1 VLVSSRPRRAGISEN
16 AAARD
21 HGDRRPFHA
30 GKRGQITVQVQW
42 DWVGRPG
49 RTMTVKGIEDVP
61 VHD

>member
-1 VLVSSRPRRAGISEN
+1 MPPPGITVI
-16 AAARD
+16 
-21 HGDRRPFHA
+21 GDLFHA
-30 GKRGQITVQVQW
+30 GKRGQITVQEQW